1 MKLDKPVQTPLG
13 VLFDAKNVGQTTDSF
28 ATPKYVTRA
37 TNLTNRVRTLERQ
50 VPGIYLRFPVEITL
64 LLKVLPSF
72 GVNRALIKYCH
83 QVEDGH
89 ETREFGSYQ
98 F

>member
-13 VLFDAKNVGQTTDSF
+13 VLFDAINVGQTTDSF
-28 ATPKYVTRA
+28 ATPKNVTRA
-37 TNLTNRVRTLERQ
+37 TDLTNRVRTLERQ

-89 ETREFGSYQ
+89 ETREFGS
-98 F
+98 